1 MTEKPTDTPKELPF
15 ATFVTALKGLKG
27 LGRTVPGVDRFALVT
42 FAPLVLI
49 LFSAL
54 FGGVWALLALAWV
67 LLGIDLVDRRL
78 PKPAPD
84 APEGAAFPSADT
96 LSKALAI
103 AHFGL
108 LMIVV
113 GALAGFAGTGVL
125 SRIALFLAAGI
136 WFGQV
141 SNANAHELI
150 HRAERSLFALGK
162 WVYIT
167 LLFGH
172 HVSAHRLVHHAAVAT
187 PQDPATATLGESF
200 WAYAP
205 RAWIGGFRAGLEIET
220 ARAAQRKAALGP
232 KPGLKKRI
240 AALNPYVLYLLG
252 GSWCVIGA
260 VLFFGWGGLFAYLAL
275 CGYAQMQILLSDYVQ
290 HYGLMRRQIA
300 PGQYE
305 PVSEAHSWD
314 ATETL
319 SSLFML
325 NAPRHSDHHA
335 HPMRP
340 YPALQ
345 LGDIAAP
352 GRPILPHSLRVM
364 ATLALVPGKWR
375 AMMDERVLGLR
386 KAEAAPQVAPAP
398 QA

>member
-1 MTEKPTDTPKELPF
+1 MTEKPTDKPTELPF
-15 ATFVTALKGLKG
+15 ATFVDALKGLRR
-27 LGRTVPGVDRFALVT
+27 LGREVPGVDSFALMT
-42 FAPLVLI
+42 FVPVVLI

-54 FGGVWALLALAWV
+54 FGGLWAVLALAWM
-67 LLGIDLVDRRL
+67 LIGIDLVDRRL
-78 PKPAPD
+78 PGPSPD
-84 APEGAAFPSADT
+84 APEGAEFPAADT

-103 AHFGL
+103 THFVL
-108 LMIVV
+108 LVIVV
-113 GALAGFAGTGVL
+113 GAIAGFAGTGIV
-125 SRIALFLAAGI
+125 SRILLLVAAGL

-141 SNANAHELI
+141 SHANAHELI
-150 HRAERSLFALGK
+150 HRPERGLFSLGK
-162 WVYIT
+162 WVYVT

-200 WAYAP
+200 WSFAP
-205 RAWIGGFRAGLEIET
+205 RAWIGGFKAGLEIEK

-232 KPGLKKRI
+232 KPGLKARL

-275 CGYAQMQILLSDYVQ
+275 CGYAQLQILLSDYVQ
-290 HYGLMRRQIA
+290 HYGLLRRQIA

-319 SSLFML
+319 SSLVML

-335 HPMRP
+335 HPTRP
-340 YPALQ
+340 YPALR

-364 ATLALVPGKWR
+364 AALALVPSKWR
-375 AMMDERVLGLR
+375 AAMDERVLGLR
-386 KAEAAPQVAPAP
+386 KAEAAPRVEMAPET
-398 QA
+398 